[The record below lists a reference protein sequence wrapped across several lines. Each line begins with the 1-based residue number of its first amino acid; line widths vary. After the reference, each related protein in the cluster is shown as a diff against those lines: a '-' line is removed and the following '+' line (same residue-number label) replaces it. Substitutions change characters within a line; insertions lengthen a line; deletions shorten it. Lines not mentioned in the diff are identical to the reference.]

1 MQSTKVFYFSVGNP
15 DHTYAVKKIKLMCHW
30 EKGGEIAT
38 MRSEKGGLPIKW
50 VCMNCHKNIVG
61 NQGSDGLTRIQCPYC
76 GTVTVSKI
84 ISRRH
89 VQVDLYAP
97 QGQELLHQS
106 N

>member
-1 MQSTKVFYFSVGNP
+1 MR
-15 DHTYAVKKIKLMCHW
+15 IK
-30 EKGGEIAT
+30 
-38 MRSEKGGLPIKW
+38 KGGLPIKW

-61 NQGSDGLTRIQCPYC
+61 TQGSDGLTRIHCPYC

-97 QGQELLHQS
+97 QGQEL
-106 N
+106 